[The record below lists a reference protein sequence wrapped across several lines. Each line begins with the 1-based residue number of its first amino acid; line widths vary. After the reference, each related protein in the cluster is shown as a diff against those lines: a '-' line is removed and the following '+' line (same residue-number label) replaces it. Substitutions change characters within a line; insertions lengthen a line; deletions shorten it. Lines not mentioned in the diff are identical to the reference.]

1 MTDMLEWQY
10 TTTAVHTMSSKLS
23 IGKSVVRFN
32 QAARYI
38 KRKVRKHIYKCRNT
52 PFSEIRDGGVR
63 SHNDQNLA
71 YRNFRVQIRVW
82 VGSRHG
88 PALGCGLKLA
98 TGCMALCLQ

>member
-38 KRKVRKHIYKCRNT
+38 KRKVNAGTRHSPK
-52 PFSEIRDGGVR
+52 SEMAVSEVIMTKTW
-63 SHNDQNLA
+63 LTEI
-71 YRNFRVQIRVW
+71 F
-82 VGSRHG
+82 GSRSESGSDPDTDPHSD
-88 PALGCGLKLA
+88 AD
-98 TGCMALCLQ
+98 